1 MNKRQAKKKYK
12 KKQQAEENFARLC
25 CELLDKNIANSIII
39 DTETKQVFV
48 QKN

>member
-12 KKQQAEENFARLC
+12 KEQQAEETFAKLC

-39 DTETKQVFV
+39 DKETKKVFV
-48 QKN
+48 QKV

>member
-12 KKQQAEENFARLC
+12 KGQQAEENFARLC

>member
-12 KKQQAEENFARLC
+12 KEQQAEESFAKLL
-25 CELLDKNIANSIII
+25 CELLDKDIANSIVI

-48 QKN
+48 QKI

>member
-12 KKQQAEENFARLC
+12 KEQQAEEIFAKLC

-39 DTETKQVFV
+39 DKETKQVFV
-48 QKN
+48 QKI